1 MPQSTFVS
9 RHPIVAIVTM
19 AVGFAG
25 GAGVVAF
32 GYITVLSSQGLA
44 PRSDALAIMAVIT
57 GLLLTSGVVVVYV
70 RQSTALENGL
80 ATLEEQSTLRSGELE
95 ALQKQ
100 TASLESGVNVLVE
113 QQRALRA
120 LYTPA
125 PEIDR
130 LRTTDRSSAA
140 DVIRFDVTNPS
151 FGEAINC
158 TVRSEIELIGAPD
171 GYSVSGGRAI
181 CPLTRA
187 DRWQR
192 SPRVPAHADEL
203 SFETNVLVDVSESIL
218 ENNQKHTVTCRLS
231 DAMRVL
237 YEDDVDAVEL
247 SFEFV
252 YEDIFG
258 DEYTE
263 QLQLSRIDLTDE
275 TTVDDVFRSDS
286 QSVSGGSVESWF
298 QDPKTTPL
306 ANK

>member
-9 RHPIVAIVTM
+9 RHPIVAIIAM

-80 ATLEEQSTLRSGELE
+80 ATLKEQSTLRSGELE

-130 LRTTDRSSAA
+130 LRTTDRG
-140 DVIRFDVTNPS
+140 VGQT
-151 FGEAINC
+151 
-158 TVRSEIELIGAPD
+158 
-171 GYSVSGGRAI
+171 
-181 CPLTRA
+181 
-187 DRWQR
+187 
-192 SPRVPAHADEL
+192 
-203 SFETNVLVDVSESIL
+203 
-218 ENNQKHTVTCRLS
+218 
-231 DAMRVL
+231 
-237 YEDDVDAVEL
+237 
-247 SFEFV
+247 
-252 YEDIFG
+252 
-258 DEYTE
+258 
-263 QLQLSRIDLTDE
+263 
-275 TTVDDVFRSDS
+275 
-286 QSVSGGSVESWF
+286 
-298 QDPKTTPL
+298 
-306 ANK
+306 